1 VAQLSDDCFAFGAAL
16 LPVEDALAELRARL
30 APVAGVEQVP
40 LAAAVGRILAE
51 DVIAEVDLPPFANSA
66 VDGYALRHADLA
78 ADADTLLPVGGRVPA
93 GGALGHPI
101 RSGEAIR
108 IFTGAPMPEGADTVM
123 MQEDAEE
130 LPDGRV
136 RLRSGLKRGAN
147 AREAGEDVPRGT
159 VALPAGRLLRPQDV
173 GMAAAVGR
181 DRLAVRTRLR
191 VALFSTGDELAPPG
205 APLPKLKVY
214 DSNRFTLHAALTRL
228 GCAVSDL
235 GILPDDREAVAAA
248 LAEAAPAHD
257 LLLTSGGV
265 STGEEDHVK
274 AAVEAA
280 GSLFFWRLAI
290 KPGRPVALGQV
301 GGTAFAGLPG
311 NPVAVVV
318 TFVHVVRP
326 LARLLAGGAAVPPL
340 RFPVRASFRYRKKA
354 GRREYVRAS
363 LVRGEDGAIEARNFP
378 REGAGLL
385 SSLVETD
392 GLVELQ
398 ERTTAVAPGDTV
410 AFLPYSELL

>member
-1 VAQLSDDCFAFGAAL
+1 MAQLSDDCFAFGGAL
-16 LPVEDALAELRARL
+16 MKVDDALDALRARL
-30 APVAGVEQVP
+30 SPVTGTERVSLHQ
-40 LAAAVGRILAE
+40 AVGRILAE
-51 DVIAEVDLPPFANSA
+51 DVVAATDLPPFANSA

-78 ADADTLLPVGGRVPA
+78 PGADTVLRLGGRVAA
-93 GGALGHPI
+93 GDALGRPI
-101 RSGEAIR
+101 RAGETIR

-123 MQEDAEE
+123 MQEDAEPR
-130 LPDGRV
+130 PDGTV
-136 RLRSGLKRGAN
+136 LLRAGLKRGAN
-147 AREAGEDVPRGT
+147 AREAGEDVRAGT
-159 VALPAGRLLRPQDV
+159 LALPAGRLLRPQDI

-181 DRLAVRTRLR
+181 DTLAVRTRLR
-191 VALFSTGDELAPPG
+191 VALFSTGDEIAPPG
-205 APLPKLKVY
+205 AALPPLKVY
-214 DSNRFTLHAALTRL
+214 DSNRYTLHAALLRL
-228 GCAVSDL
+228 GCDVTDL
-235 GILPDDREAVAAA
+235 GILPDRREDVAAA
-248 LAEAAPAHD
+248 LAEAAPAHH

-274 AAVEAA
+274 AAVEDA

-301 GGTAFAGLPG
+301 RGTAFAGLPG

-326 LARLLAGGAAVPPL
+326 LAALLAGGAATPPL
-340 RFPVRASFRYRKKA
+340 RFPVRAGFRYRKKA

-363 LVRGEDGAIEARNFP
+363 LVRSGDGTIEAHNFP

-392 GLVELQ
+392 GLVEL
-398 ERTTAVAPGDTV
+398 EEHVTTIAPGDAA
-410 AFLPYSELL
+410 AFLPFSELL

>member
-1 VAQLSDDCFAFGAAL
+1 MAQLSDDCFAFGGAL
-16 LPVEDALAELRARL
+16 LPVDAALAELRARL
-30 APVAGVEQVP
+30 AAVTGTERVA
-40 LAAAVGRILAE
+40 LHDAVGRILAE
-51 DVIAEVDLPPFANSA
+51 DLVAPVDLPPFANSA

-78 ADADTLLPVGGRVPA
+78 PDAETVLPVGGRVPA
-93 GGALGHPI
+93 GGALGRPI
-101 RSGEAIR
+101 RPGEAIR

-123 MQEDAEE
+123 MQEDAVP

-136 RLRSGLKRGAN
+136 RLPAGLKRGAN
-147 AREAGEDVPRGT
+147 ARAAGEDVRAGA

-173 GMAAAVGR
+173 GMAAALGQNT
-181 DRLAVRTRLR
+181 LAVRTRLR
-191 VALFSTGDELAPPG
+191 VGLFSTGDELAPPG
-205 APLPKLKVY
+205 VPLPALKVY

-228 GCAVSDL
+228 GCAVTDL
-235 GILPDDREAVAAA
+235 GILPDSREAVASA
-248 LAEAAPAHD
+248 LAAAAPAHD

-290 KPGRPVALGQV
+290 KPGRPVALGQG

-326 LARLLAGGAAVPPL
+326 LALLLAGGTAAPPL
-340 RFPVRASFRYRKKA
+340 RFPVRAGFRYRKKA

-363 LVRGEDGAIEARNFP
+363 LVPGADGAPEARNFP

-392 GLVELQ
+392 GLVELG
-398 ERTTAVAPGDTV
+398 ETATALSPGETV
-410 AFLPYSELL
+410 AFLPFSELL